1 MDPEKEA
8 AMSSSACQVRVS
20 GPLAMFADGFRADL
34 AARGYAAESADRN
47 LRTLAHVSR
56 WMDGRGLVVGQLTD
70 ARLEEFLEARRREG
84 YHHALSTR
92 AVTPLAGYLRR
103 LGVAAVL
110 PEPAVGDGE
119 LDLVVAEY
127 RRYLASERALTA
139 QVAGK
144 YTRLAREFL
153 AACEEPGGPGLGEL
167 SASWVT
173 GYVVARCRGCPPGSA
188 KFLLTALRS
197 VLRFLFL
204 AGHTRCEL
212 ASAVPTVA
220 HWGAGSLP
228 RALSP
233 QTVAAL
239 LASCDIAT
247 LAGCRDRAILVLL
260 ARLGLRAG
268 EVAGLELD
276 DVDWAA
282 GEISVRGKGRR
293 RERLPLPADVGEALV
308 AYLHG
313 GRPRA
318 GCRKVFLR
326 LSAPIEGLTVPAVTA
341 VVYRA
346 CARAGLPRAGAHR
359 LRHSAASAMLAGG
372 GTLTEVGQVLRHV
385 RLETTAIYAK
395 IDQAALRGLA
405 RPWPAGAA

>member
-1 MDPEKEA
+1 
-8 AMSSSACQVRVS
+8 MSTTYRVRVT
-20 GPLAMFADGFRADL
+20 GPLARYADGFRADL
-34 AARGYAAESADRN
+34 AAQGYAAGSADRN

-56 WMDGRGLVVGQLTD
+56 WMDVQGLSAGQLSA
-70 ARLEEFLEARRREG
+70 ARLEEFLQARRREG
-84 YHHALSTR
+84 YHHALSIR
-92 AVTPLAGYLRR
+92 AVMPLASYLRR
-103 LGVAAVL
+103 AGVAAV
-110 PEPAVGDGE
+110 PPGAEVGGALE
-119 LDLVVAEY
+119 RIAGEY
-127 RRYLASERALTA
+127 RRYLVSERALTA
-139 QVAGK
+139 AVVRK

-153 AACEEPGGPGLGEL
+153 AACEQGGGRGLDGL
-167 SASWVT
+167 SAAWVT
-173 GYVVARCRGCPPGSA
+173 DYVVAQCRGRPPGSA
-188 KFLLTALRS
+188 KFLVTGLRS
-197 VLRFLFL
+197 VLEFLFL
-204 AGHTRCEL
+204 TGRIPCRLAG
-212 ASAVPTVA
+212 AVPMVA

-239 LASCDIAT
+239 LASCDVAT
-247 LAGCRDRAILVLL
+247 LGGCRDRAILVLL

-276 DVDWAA
+276 DLDWRA
-282 GEISVRGKGRR
+282 GEISVHGKGSR

-313 GRPRA
+313 GRPRV

-326 LSAPIEGLTVPAVTA
+326 LNAPVEGLTVPAVTA

-372 GTLTEVGQVLRHV
+372 ATLTEVGQVLRHA
-385 RLETTAIYAK
+385 RLGTTAIYAK

-405 RPWPAGAA
+405 RPWPGGAA

>member
-1 MDPEKEA
+1 
-8 AMSSSACQVRVS
+8 MSTACRVRVT
-20 GPLAMFADGFRADL
+20 GPLAMYADGFRADL
-34 AARGYAAESADRN
+34 AAQGYAAESADRN

-56 WMDGRGLVVGQLTD
+56 WMDDQGVSAGQLSIP
-70 ARLEEFLEARRREG
+70 RLVEFLGVRRREG
-84 YHHALSTR
+84 YHHALSIR
-92 AVTPLAGYLRR
+92 AVMPLISYLRR
-103 LGVAAVL
+103 LGVAAVR
-110 PEPAVGDGE
+110 PEPMVAGMV
-119 LDLVVAEY
+119 DLVAGEY
-127 RRYLASERALTA
+127 RRYLVSERALTE

-144 YTRLAREFL
+144 YTRLAWEFL
-153 AACEEPGGPGLGEL
+153 TVCEDRGGPGVGGL
-167 SASWVT
+167 SAAWVT
-173 GYVVARCRGCPPGSA
+173 SYVVAQCRGRPPGSA
-188 KFLLTALRS
+188 KFVVTALRS
-197 VLRFLFL
+197 LLRFLFL
-204 AGHTRCEL
+204 AGHTRCQL
-212 ASAVPTVA
+212 ASAVPAVA

-233 QTVAAL
+233 RAVAAL
-239 LASCDIAT
+239 LASCDMDT
-247 LAGCRDRAILVLL
+247 VLGRRDRAILVLL

-276 DVDWAA
+276 DLDWRA
-282 GEISVRGKGRR
+282 GEISVRGKGSR
-293 RERLPLPADVGEALV
+293 RERLPLPADLGEALV

-318 GCRKVFLR
+318 GCRTVFLR
-326 LSAPIEGLTVPAVTA
+326 LNAPVTGLTVSGVTM

-372 GTLTEVGQVLRHV
+372 GTLAEVGQVLRHV

-405 RPWPAGAA
+405 RPWPGGAA

>member
-1 MDPEKEA
+1 
-8 AMSSSACQVRVS
+8 MSTACRVRVT
-20 GPLAMFADGFRADL
+20 GPLAMYANGFRADL
-34 AARGYAAESADRN
+34 AAQGYAAESADRN

-56 WMDGRGLVVGQLTD
+56 WMDDQGVSAGQLSIP
-70 ARLEEFLEARRREG
+70 RLAEFLGARRREG
-84 YHHALSTR
+84 YHHALSIR
-92 AVTPLAGYLRR
+92 AVMPLISYLRR
-103 LGVAAVL
+103 LGVAAVR
-110 PEPAVGDGE
+110 PEPMVAGTAG
-119 LDLVVAEY
+119 LVAGEY
-127 RRYLASERALTA
+127 RRYLVSERALTE

-153 AACEEPGGPGLGEL
+153 TVCEERGGPGVGGL
-167 SASWVT
+167 SAAWVT
-173 GYVVARCRGCPPGSA
+173 GYVVAQCRGRPPGSA
-188 KFLLTALRS
+188 KFVVTALRS
-197 VLRFLFL
+197 LLRFLFL
-204 AGHTRCEL
+204 AGHTRCQL
-212 ASAVPTVA
+212 ASAVPAVA

-233 QTVAAL
+233 RTVAAL
-239 LASCDIAT
+239 PASCDT
-247 LAGCRDRAILVLL
+247 DTVLGRRDRAILVLL

-276 DVDWAA
+276 DLDWRA
-282 GEISVRGKGRR
+282 GEISVRGKGSR

-326 LSAPIEGLTVPAVTA
+326 LNAPVTGLTVSGVTM

-372 GTLTEVGQVLRHV
+372 GTLAEVGQVLRHV

-405 RPWPAGAA
+405 RPWPGGAA